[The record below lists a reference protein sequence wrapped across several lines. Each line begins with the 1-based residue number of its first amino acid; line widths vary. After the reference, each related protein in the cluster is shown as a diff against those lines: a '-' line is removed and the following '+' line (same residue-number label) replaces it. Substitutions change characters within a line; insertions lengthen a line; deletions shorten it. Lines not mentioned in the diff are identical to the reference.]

1 MDINELRIFRAVAS
15 EGSITKAAQIL
26 GYVQSNVTTRVQQL
40 EAELNTQ
47 LFYRQR
53 GMLLTPAGEKLLSYA
68 EQIIHLVDEA
78 QKALDDSIEPTGRLM
93 LGATHTASA
102 MYLPSILA
110 NYFKLYPKV
119 ELSLMTDYSG
129 ELVEKVRH
137 FQLHGALVKSQL
149 NDDSIVQELVFEE
162 QLVLISAPE
171 MKDIQ
176 DVCYQPFLMNTK
188 GCPHREQLE
197 NWLKTIGIGNIRYLE
212 FNHPDAIIQGV
223 ISGLGASLVPM
234 SSILSPKI
242 KGLVH
247 SFEIPAQ
254 YSTVKTFFIR
264 HKDSLMTSALLKFI
278 EMLKQSCLQLTD
290 LKSENPY

>member
-68 EQIIHLVDEA
+68 EQIIHLIDEA
-78 QKALDDSIEPTGRLM
+78 HKALNDSTEPTGRLN

-110 NYFKLYPKV
+110 NYFKLYPNV

-149 NDDSIVQELVFEE
+149 NDDSIVQELIFEE

-176 DVCYQPFLMNTK
+176 NVCQQPFLMNTK
-188 GCPHREQLE
+188 GCPHRDQLE
-197 NWLKTIGIGNIRYLE
+197 TWLKTIGVGNVRYLE
-212 FNHPDAIIQGV
+212 FNHPEAIIQGV
-223 ISGLGASLVPM
+223 ISGLGVSLVPK
-234 SSILSPKI
+234 SSILSSEI
-242 KGLVH
+242 KGLVR
-247 SFEIPAQ
+247 SFEIPEQ

-264 HKDSLMTSALLKFI
+264 HKDSLMTSALSKFI
-278 EMLKQSCLQLTD
+278 EMLKQSSRQLTA
-290 LKSENPY
+290 P

>member
-1 MDINELRIFRAVAS
+1 MESNELRIFQAVAS
-15 EGSITKAAQIL
+15 EGSITKAAQKL
-26 GYVQSNVTTRVQQL
+26 GYVQSNVTARVQQL
-40 EAELNTQ
+40 EKELNTQ

-68 EQIIHLVDEA
+68 EQIIHLLDEA
-78 QKALDDSIEPTGRLM
+78 HKALNDSTEPTGRLM

-119 ELSLMTDYSG
+119 ELSLMTDYSA

-137 FQLHGALVKSQL
+137 FQLHGALVKSEQ

-176 DVCYQPFLMNTK
+176 EVCHQPFLMNTK
-188 GCPHREQLE
+188 GCPHRDQLE
-197 NWLKTIGIGNIRYLE
+197 TWLKTIGIGNIRYLE

-223 ISGLGASLVPM
+223 ISRLGASLVPKSTVQTYEM
-234 SSILSPKI
+234 
-242 KGLVH
+242 KGLVR
-247 SFEIPAQ
+247 SFEIPEQ
-254 YSTVKTFFIR
+254 YSTVQTFFIR
-264 HKDSLMTSALLKFI
+264 HKDSLMTSALSKFI
-278 EMLKQSCLQLTD
+278 EMLKESSKQLTA
-290 LKSENPY
+290 L

>member
-1 MDINELRIFRAVAS
+1 MESNDLRIFQAVAS

-26 GYVQSNVTTRVQQL
+26 GYVQSNVTARVQQL
-40 EAELNTQ
+40 EKELNTQ

-68 EQIIHLVDEA
+68 EQIIHLLDEA
-78 QKALDDSIEPTGRLM
+78 HKALNDSAEPTGRLM

-110 NYFKLYPKV
+110 NYFKLYPRV

-137 FQLHGALVKSQL
+137 FQLHGALVKLEQ

-176 DVCYQPFLMNTK
+176 EVCHQPFLMNTK
-188 GCPHREQLE
+188 GCPHRDQLE
-197 NWLKTIGIGNIRYLE
+197 TWLKTIGIGNIRYLE

-223 ISGLGASLVPM
+223 ISRLGASLVPK
-234 SSILSPKI
+234 SSVQSHEM
-242 KGLVH
+242 KGLVR
-247 SFEIPAQ
+247 SFEIPEQ
-254 YSTVKTFFIR
+254 YSTAKTFFIR
-264 HKDSLMTSALLKFI
+264 HKDSLMTSTLSKFI
-278 EMLKQSCLQLTD
+278 EMLKESSQQITT
-290 LKSENPY
+290 P